1 MQEETFGSVSSAF
14 KTATTGAVRF
24 AKGKLGAE
32 KRDVLD
38 AIAMA
43 RALIVILRDSTKTSK
58 MDDVQT
64 TVKNLVYLQKH
75 SSPEEA
81 EIFAAALYRM
91 QQGGSLLLPFANFVQ
106 NLCHV
111 SQLDGFWSSI
121 DRGQLLDC
129 SVSMQSYAFEIM

>member
-14 KTATTGAVRF
+14 KIATTSAVRF

-32 KRDVLD
+32 KGDVLD
-38 AIAMA
+38 AIAMP
-43 RALIVILRDSTKTSK
+43 RALIVILGDSTKTSK

-81 EIFAAALYRM
+81 EIFAAALYQM
-91 QQGGSLLLPFANFVQ
+91 QQGGSLLLPFTNFVQ

-111 SQLDGFWSSI
+111 SQLDGFWSPKF
-121 DRGQLLDC
+121 D
-129 SVSMQSYAFEIM
+129 